1 MFNSEFDNQEPNDY
15 ESFEQEDLIS
25 SIDDFVKT
33 PKGGISWNTFSET
46 EMSEY
51 TVIDDE
57 DYEWIGVR
65 PKFKENNREGIY
77 STDKKTEP
85 LNFKTVPE
93 KELIEKK
100 KRIRN
105 RAENQRKKEQLI
117 FGIFIFCGLISII
130 GILLWLN

>member
-1 MFNSEFDNQEPNDY
+1 M
-15 ESFEQEDLIS
+15 SFGAGHVQDMNYRIKQNRAQRPS
-25 SIDDFVKT
+25 
-33 PKGGISWNTFSET
+33 N
-46 EMSEY
+46 
-51 TVIDDE
+51 
-57 DYEWIGVR
+57 R

-93 KELIEKK
+93 KELIEIK